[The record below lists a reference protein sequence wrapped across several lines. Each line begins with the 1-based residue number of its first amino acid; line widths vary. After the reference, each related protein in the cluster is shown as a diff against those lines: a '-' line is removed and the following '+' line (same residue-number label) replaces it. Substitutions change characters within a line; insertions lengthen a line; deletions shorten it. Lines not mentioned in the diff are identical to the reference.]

1 MPRNAC
7 MSASRSSPCF
17 WVTVPTLCANRV
29 RSVVASALAVSTMTG
44 MMWLHL
50 VPPLW

>member
-1 MPRNAC
+1 MPHNAC
-7 MSASRSSPCF
+7 MSASRSSSYF
-17 WVTVPTLCANRV
+17 WVTVPTLCSSRV
-29 RSVVASALAVSTMTG
+29 RSVVVSVLAMNTMPG